1 MAAGTWYLVE
11 QCGQTVH
18 GTACEE
24 KLHSRAPKREAM
36 CEQEKLG
43 LNVPEGCRGNPGKIE
58 RVSAC
63 CRVMRSAMCRDLPLD
78 GGLEAFFCDMAQGAP
93 APAVTSVEFRIGD
106 PY

>member
-43 LNVPEGCRGNPGKIE
+43 LNVPEGCRGMRESGMREKL
-58 RVSAC
+58 SAF
-63 CRVMRSAMCRDLPLD
+63 R
-78 GGLEAFFCDMAQGAP
+78 
-93 APAVTSVEFRIGD
+93 PAVV
-106 PY
+106 